1 MDICN
6 KLVSDGMNIRYIAT
20 LLSFY
25 LVALNITFLNNYL
38 YLLLPILL
46 TVLDAV
52 DGIFTL
58 FYKYKNKY
66 DGCKFEYY
74 YQITDKICDS
84 ISYLLLFLFFKLDTL
99 LLLFIVY
106 RIIGVVLFY
115 FTKNSSWFILFFD
128 FAKEYLLYL
137 FVFGNNYTYLPI
149 CILLKMVFE
158 YYQHTII
165 TPNNYR

>member
-6 KLVSDGMNIRYIAT
+6 KLVTDGMNIRYIAT

-25 LVALNITFLNNYL
+25 VVALNITFVNNYL

-46 TVLDAV
+46 TVLDNI

-58 FYKYKNKY
+58 FNKHN
-66 DGCKFEYY
+66 GCKKKYQ

-84 ISYLLLFLFFKLDTL
+84 ISYLLLFLFFKLDTI
-99 LLLFIVY
+99 LLLFVIY

-115 FTKNSSWFILFFD
+115 FTKNSSWLILFFD

-137 FVFGNNYTYLPI
+137 FIFGNNYTYLPI
-149 CILLKMVFE
+149 FILLKIGFE
-158 YYQHTII
+158 YYHHTI
-165 TPNNYR
+165 TNPNNY